1 MIRAELARESWEY
14 KNYPEGEISEMVA
27 IYESKGFSKEEAQ
40 RAMAIMTKKPEYTNC
55 FLDHMML
62 QELDHQVPGP
72 DESPLKDGTVTFVSF
87 MIFGS
92 LVRCPH
98 CCDPP
103 HLLPCY
109 HLPLLTTHPL
119 AFPLRAAT
127 VAVRHFLWRGL
138 HQQSGTVPH
147 LHRRVRAVHL
157 CAWRHASAAAEAKY
171 FEAGRAHDARW
182 LRLRSGRVRRGLRPA
197 KRGFGVTQWVRN
209 LMTI

>member
-92 LVRCPH
+92 IVRCPH

-103 HLLPCY
+103 PPPSLLSFASANRPPPCFSTARS
-109 HLPLLTTHPL
+109 HCGRTSFSMARATPTKWDSSSFASPC
-119 AFPLRAAT
+119 ACCAPLRLAP
-127 VAVRHFLWRGL
+127 R
-138 HQQSGTVPH
+138 
-147 LHRRVRAVHL
+147 
-157 CAWRHASAAAEAKY
+157 
-171 FEAGRAHDARW
+171 
-182 LRLRSGRVRRGLRPA
+182 
-197 KRGFGVTQWVRN
+197 KRCC
-209 LMTI
+209 